1 VNNSR
6 FNLEFEIA
14 TRNVLKKYSKIFKLN
29 IKLYNL
35 KNLNFCKI
43 KNGEYF
49 MCIAAPAQI
58 VEINDSDKIAVVDFG
73 GVRQQVK
80 LDLVEG
86 VEEGRYVLVHSGYA
100 IEVMTDEAAKE
111 SLEAWDELLKV
122 LDEEDQQNL

>member
-1 VNNSR
+1 
-6 FNLEFEIA
+6 
-14 TRNVLKKYSKIFKLN
+14 
-29 IKLYNL
+29 
-35 KNLNFCKI
+35 
-43 KNGEYF
+43 

-58 VEINDSDKIAVVDFG
+58 IEINDSDKIAVVDFG

-80 LDLVEG
+80 LDLVED